1 MVSVLIETQAGKVAA
16 LGRLLERYGCQVFER
31 GPDHLRVG
39 FPDAATEG
47 EAIAEARLYVSMRP
61 AFGASLR
68 LGAAGDSLR

>member
-1 MVSVLIETQAGKVAA
+1 MLSVLIETQEGNVAT

-47 EAIAEARLYVSMRP
+47 EALSEARLYLSMRP
-61 AFGASLR
+61 ALGASLR
-68 LGAAGDSLR
+68 LAAAGDSLR

>member
-39 FPDAATEG
+39 FPDAATER

-68 LGAAGDSLR
+68 LAAGDSLR